1 MVRPILFGVGIVL
14 LAAMVFPIARDAY
27 ERNQVISKL
36 DPILSQQDRQA
47 FQAWQGDALSFA
59 KSLYA
64 RCQLANGQSAK
75 ACEPYRLAQD

>member
-1 MVRPILFGVGIVL
+1 MLRRLLVVVGVIL
-14 LAAMVFPIARDAY
+14 LAVMVFPLARDAY
-27 ERNQVISKL
+27 ERKRVMSKL
-36 DPILSQQDRQA
+36 DPVLTQQDRQA

-64 RCQLANGQSAK
+64 RCQITHGQDIK

>member
-1 MVRPILFGVGIVL
+1 MLRLVLVGSAIVFVV
-14 LAAMVFPIARDAY
+14 AMAFPLARDAY
-27 ERNQVISKL
+27 ERNRVISKL
-36 DPILSQQDRQA
+36 DPVLTQQDRQA

-64 RCQLANGQSAK
+64 RCQIAHAPDTK